1 MFSVELL
8 DLIIIV
14 GPFQMNESSLTLL
27 LACLISTTKNRIN
40 LLVMFFTLFL
50 IFLSKNIH
58 KSVTAFSLH
67 FQGFLASIDEKK
79 TFSMLFSTSVVSC
92 MWWTHLPFHCVHAD
106 ISKPLIYLGNSGDDV
121 PLREQLG
128 SLALNEPSSLSF

>member
-14 GPFQMNESSLTLL
+14 GPFQMNESSLTML

-50 IFLSKNIH
+50 FFLSKNIH

-79 TFSMLFSTSVVSC
+79 TFSMLFSTSVVSYHLHVVDTSTLSLC
-92 MWWTHLPFHCVHAD
+92 ACWHKQATHLF
-106 ISKPLIYLGNSGDDV
+106 
-121 PLREQLG
+121 R
-128 SLALNEPSSLSF
+128 